1 MADERGRSS
10 LPATGHSQGSGLR
23 LKPQPP
29 GQQPTHS
36 SGNIPTRNRPV
47 SKVGR
52 TVPVSRLCDKDK
64 PRALF
69 TTKKRRSTKKDLPS
83 FPPTFVV
90 FVCFVAN
97 NPLQSCCSGQEINSP
112 LPEGLASA
120 ILFCHTPPALH
131 SLADERG
138 RSSLPATANFPRIQG
153 RARCPHRAALLPLF
167 VHSMIFV
174 VDLALH
180 LSPLSCATRPSWLRK
195 LFFGQD

>member
-1 MADERGRSS
+1 MASAMPPHQPFIRWRMSGDAHPYPQQTLHQGR
-10 LPATGHSQGSGLR
+10 A
-23 LKPQPP
+23 
-29 GQQPTHS
+29 
-36 SGNIPTRNRPV
+36 NRPGEPPL
-47 SKVGR
+47 SM
-52 TVPVSRLCDKDK
+52 PASPPSCSRVLRGKERQ
-64 PRALF
+64 RALF

-83 FPPTFVV
+83 FPPTFV
-90 FVCFVAN
+90 FSVCFVAN
-97 NPLQSCCSGQEINSP
+97 NPLRSCCSGQEINGP
-112 LPEGLASA
+112 LPEGVASA

-180 LSPLSCATRPSWLRK
+180 LSPPSCSSRPLW
-195 LFFGQD
+195 